1 MTSIEVL
8 SATLW
13 RVAAP
18 GMAPKALRAAVRE
31 QHPEASKKDVVRAA
45 FYALID
51 ARSQDGL
58 TLDALHGFALNERTP
73 SDEPPV
79 TIGKAR
85 RKKHRRAAERA
96 VAEAPKVAEASEAA

>member
-8 SATLW
+8 SATLR

-18 GMAPKALRAAVRE
+18 CMAPKALRAAVRE

-51 ARSQDGL
+51 ARS
-58 TLDALHGFALNERTP
+58 
-73 SDEPPV
+73 
-79 TIGKAR
+79 
-85 RKKHRRAAERA
+85 
-96 VAEAPKVAEASEAA
+96 